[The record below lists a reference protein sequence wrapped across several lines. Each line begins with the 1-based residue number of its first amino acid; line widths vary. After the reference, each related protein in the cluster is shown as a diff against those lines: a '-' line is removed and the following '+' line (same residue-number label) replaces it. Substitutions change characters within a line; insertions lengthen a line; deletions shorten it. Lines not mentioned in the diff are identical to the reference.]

1 MTNEQTTALRNFEA
15 RIRQLMMAYKAEQQ
29 ENARLRQQLDVCK
42 QKLDEA
48 QEDVCRLEEN
58 YKALKTARMIEVSGD
73 DVRESKARIAHL
85 IREVD
90 KCIALLDV

>member
-1 MTNEQTTALRNFEA
+1 
-15 RIRQLMMAYKAEQQ
+15 MMAYKAEQQ

-48 QEDVCRLEEN
+48 QENVCRLEEN
-58 YKALKTARMIEVSGD
+58 YKSLKTARMIEVSGD

>member
-42 QKLDEA
+42 QKLGEA
-48 QEDVCRLEEN
+48 QENVCRLEEN

>member
-1 MTNEQTTALRNFEA
+1 MTNEQATALRDFEA
-15 RIRQLMMAYKAEQQ
+15 RVRQLMMAYKAEQQ
-29 ENARLRQQLDVCK
+29 ENARLRQQLDTCQQQLK
-42 QKLDEA
+42 EA
-48 QEDVCRLEEN
+48 QGNVCRLEED

-73 DVRESKARIAHL
+73 DVKESKERIAHL

>member
-29 ENARLRQQLDVCK
+29 ENTRLRQQLDVCK

-48 QEDVCRLEEN
+48 QENVCRLEEN

>member
-48 QEDVCRLEEN
+48 QENVCRLEEN
-58 YKALKTARMIEVSGD
+58 YKALRTARMIEVSGD

>member
-48 QEDVCRLEEN
+48 QENVCRLEEN

-90 KCIALLDV
+90 KCIALLAV

>member
-48 QEDVCRLEEN
+48 QENVCRLEED

>member
-15 RIRQLMMAYKAEQQ
+15 KIRQLMMAYKAEQQ

-48 QEDVCRLEEN
+48 QENVCRLEEN

>member
-48 QEDVCRLEEN
+48 QENVCRLEEN
-58 YKALKTARMIEVSGD
+58 YKALKIARMIEVSGD

>member
-1 MTNEQTTALRNFEA
+1 MTMKLIFSWH
-15 RIRQLMMAYKAEQQ
+15 KAILQNI
-29 ENARLRQQLDVCK
+29 NA
-42 QKLDEA
+42 KLDEA
-48 QEDVCRLEEN
+48 QENVCRLEEN

>member
-29 ENARLRQQLDVCK
+29 ENAKLRQQLDVCK

-48 QEDVCRLEEN
+48 QENVCRLEEN

>member
-48 QEDVCRLEEN
+48 QENVCRLEEN
-58 YKALKTARMIEVSGD
+58 YKALKTVRMIEVSGD

>member
-29 ENARLRQQLDVCK
+29 ENARLRQQLEVCK

-48 QEDVCRLEEN
+48 QENVCRLEEN

>member
-48 QEDVCRLEEN
+48 QGNVCRLEEN

>member
-29 ENARLRQQLDVCK
+29 ENARLRQQLGVCK

-48 QEDVCRLEEN
+48 QENVCRLEEN

>member
-15 RIRQLMMAYKAEQQ
+15 RIRKLMMAYKAEQQ

-48 QEDVCRLEEN
+48 QENVCRLEEN